1 MSTLRRFEF
10 LEHTADIIVKAY
22 GATLDEAFAAAAEG
36 MFAVITGEAE
46 IVASRREVIEIE
58 SIDQEGVLVAFL
70 SELIV
75 RHESESVVIGDVDVT
90 LLDKTHLRAEIGI
103 APFDASRHGEGVQVK
118 GVSYHMMEIVELFDS
133 EPASVQVLLDI

>member
-46 IVASRREVIEIE
+46 IVASRREVIEVE
-58 SIDQEGVLVAFL
+58 SIDREGLLVAFL

-75 RHESESVVIGDVDVT
+75 RHESESVVLGDVDVT

-118 GVSYHMMEIVELFDS
+118 GVSYHMMEIVEPSDS
-133 EPASVQVLLDI
+133 EPASVQVLFDI